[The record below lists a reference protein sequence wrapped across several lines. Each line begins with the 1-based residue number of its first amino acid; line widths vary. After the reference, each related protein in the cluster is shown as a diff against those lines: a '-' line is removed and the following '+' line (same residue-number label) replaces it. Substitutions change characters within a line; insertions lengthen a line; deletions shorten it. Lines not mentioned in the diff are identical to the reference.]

1 MTASLALMHVFADLS
16 SHLTTLP
23 AEDGGSSRAGVT
35 YTMLRAMEPLT
46 QGPAE
51 SRLIAERLLELS
63 ARCMKLSPVDV
74 FGKAP
79 ARLKETAAAFA

>member
-51 SRLIAERLLELS
+51 SRLIAERLLELC

-74 FGKAP
+74 FGKAA